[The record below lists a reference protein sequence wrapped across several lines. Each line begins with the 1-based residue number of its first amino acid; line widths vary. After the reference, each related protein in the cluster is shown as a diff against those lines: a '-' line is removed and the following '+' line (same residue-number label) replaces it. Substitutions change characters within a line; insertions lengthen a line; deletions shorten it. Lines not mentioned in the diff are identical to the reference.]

1 MGMHLCRY
9 LYMFVD
15 VSVFVFGAQ
24 MSGTHLFRVFFQKN
38 REFRP
43 QMTPSVPVEITIVEI
58 QRCFEL
64 RKA

>member
-24 MSGTHLFRVFFQKN
+24 MSGTHLFPVFFQKILQ
-38 REFRP
+38 FRP
-43 QMTPSVPVEITIVEI
+43 RMTPSVPEKITIVEI